1 MMQRRTHGLATTFA
15 IIVIAACW
23 SRDAGARSPDINLGH
38 FNKLAMNGYD
48 VMTYWRGGEPKEGS
62 LEIYFEY
69 KDATWVFVSDENRDA
84 FAANPE
90 KFAPRYG
97 GYCAYAASFGKVAD
111 VDPYAW
117 RIYKDRLYLNY
128 SPRVRRTWANKIDE
142 NIAKANAVWPK
153 PLLTEKK

>member
-1 MMQRRTHGLATTFA
+1 MQRNTHSFAAIFA
-15 IIVIAACW
+15 ILLVFAAW
-23 SRDAGARSPDINLGH
+23 SGDAGAQSPDINPGH

-48 VMTYWRGGEPKEGS
+48 VMTYWRGGEPKEGDRDIS
-62 LEIYFEY
+62 FRY
-69 KDATWVFVSDENRDA
+69 KGATWVFVSEENRDA
-84 FAANPE
+84 FAASPE
-90 KFAPRYG
+90 KFAPQYG

-128 SPRVRRTWANKIDE
+128 SPRVRRTWANKIDQ
-142 NIAKANAVWPK
+142 NIAKADAVWPK

>member
-1 MMQRRTHGLATTFA
+1 MRRHTHF
-15 IIVIAACW
+15 IAAVFVIVAVAATW
-23 SRDAGARSPDINLGH
+23 SRDARAQSPDINPGH

-48 VMTYWRGGEPKEGS
+48 VMTYWRGGKPQEGTRDIS
-62 LEIYFEY
+62 FQY
-69 KDATWVFVSDENRDA
+69 KGATWVFVSEENRET

-90 KFAPRYG
+90 KFAPQYG

-111 VDPYAW
+111 VDPFAW

-128 SPRVRRTWANKIDE
+128 SPRVRRTWANRIDE
-142 NIAKANAVWPK
+142 NITKADAVWPK